1 MCFTSFSPQVL
12 VHDNSDDTLDKD
24 HNGRQWDGSTNRYGI
39 PSGWGHVSNDDDET
53 VWSHFVDGI
62 PHFLPDIHNPSN
74 KPCAYLGDG
83 IRYEGT
89 IDMGRPIEG
98 VITSNEGYHFD
109 GRFYADGKPK
119 EGCMFYTTPDG
130 EPNGFWVGHFNQ
142 NGERSG
148 SGTMVYRDESKVH
161 GHWTRD
167 EIDDGDCTIIIQT
180 SQSKE
185 CFHELIR
192 HGFVFAWLT
201 SHKWN
206 VLSKSCV
213 SELFQKTLTLQR
225 QVYQQYMSQSNS
237 RFLFAWLHQKS
248 MKYASSLQSQR
259 MFELCD
265 GGYRTNKHDPQKC
278 KKCLQGKSSA
288 CKRVTEI

>member
-1 MCFTSFSPQVL
+1 MCFTSSSSPQNVIL
-12 VHDNSDDTLDKD
+12 DMNDNVESFY
-24 HNGRQWDGSTNRYGI
+24 NGRQWDGSTRASGI
-39 PSGWGHVSNDDDET
+39 PTGWGHVSTDDET

-62 PHFLPDIHNPSN
+62 PHFLPDTPNPSN
-74 KPCAYLGDG
+74 EPCAYLGDG

-119 EGCMFYTTPDG
+119 EGCMFYTTHDG

-148 SGTMVYRDESKVH
+148 SGTMVYRDKSKVH

-185 CFHELIR
+185 CFHEHLR
-192 HGFVFAWLT
+192 HGFVLAWFT
-201 SHKWN
+201 SRQWN

-225 QVYQQYMSQSNS
+225 QVYQQDLTLSNR

-248 MKYASSLQSQR
+248 MLYASSLNSQR
-259 MFELCD
+259 LLEKCN
-265 GGYRTNKHDPQKC
+265 GGSRTNRHDTKTC
-278 KKCLQGKSSA
+278 KRCLQGKSGT
-288 CKRVTEI
+288 CKHVKYV